1 MNDDHRQIR
10 ESLGAYALG
19 QLGDAERTGIK
30 AHLDG
35 CAECRAELALIAPLA
50 GPLRLVDADNLGKE
64 IQPPVGLDEAIV
76 ARMRSERAERAETRR
91 RPRRWVPVAAAAAV
105 IALAIGAVVGR
116 ALAPEAPKRP
126 LEAVGI
132 DELAPEL
139 DASAEVINH
148 TWGMEIVLTGSGF
161 RNGEAYEVNVV
172 DDGGERVSAGEFLG
186 TGDAPIVCNLNSS
199 VRRDNAARFE
209 VIGPDGDVVL
219 ATSV

>member
-1 MNDDHRQIR
+1 VNDDHRQIR

-19 QLGDAERTGIK
+19 QVGDAERTAVQ

-35 CAECRAELALIAPLA
+35 CAACRAELALIAPLA
-50 GPLRLVDADNLGKE
+50 GPLRLVDPDHLGTE

-76 ARMRSERAERAETRR
+76 ARMRSERALPRR
-91 RPRRWVPVAAAAAV
+91 RRQRWVPVAAAAAV
-105 IALAIGAVVGR
+105 AALAGGVVVGR
-116 ALAPEAPKRP
+116 ALAPEVPKRP

-132 DELAPEL
+132 DDQAPEI

-148 TWGMEIVLTGSGF
+148 KWGMEIVLTGSGF
-161 RNGEAYEVNVV
+161 RSGEAYAVNVV
-172 DDGGERVSAGEFLG
+172 DDGGEQVSAGEFIG

-199 VRRDNAARFE
+199 VRRDDAARFE